1 MNPTNSL
8 KRLCPYLDNSPY
20 ALQNANALIGQLQI
34 QVASQS
40 NATRKLCEYYH
51 EVDTRYEH
59 EIKVAYALVDKLQR
73 SDADAKRVMNEYK
86 RDIDER
92 RQEEVQISDDAV
104 KRMVQG
110 AISSMSETMHMRNV
124 ARDNTVRDTT
134 MNEMNDYV
142 VDYTTKLTDQKMQT
156 VKKYIHEK
164 YDEFNNRLAHL
175 KDYQSKLMSHEKSFE
190 KSSVASQTNFS
201 TTSCTTVETNTPYD
215 GTKDKLVAAQS
226 SLKSASMEITKK
238 DVEIQTLKN
247 EIQRLNMAN
256 TSTIDANDAN
266 QVVLTTEYALD
277 TASWFATNP
286 TDFSTSEESLDMHPD
301 IKTANQEM

>member
-8 KRLCPYLDNSPY
+8 KRSCAYLDNSPY

-86 RDIDER
+86 REMDER

-124 ARDNTVRDTT
+124 ARD
-134 MNEMNDYV
+134 
-142 VDYTTKLTDQKMQT
+142 KT
-156 VKKYIHEK
+156 VKKYIREK
-164 YDEFNNRLAHL
+164 HDEFNNRLAHL

-215 GTKDKLVAAQS
+215 STKDKLVAAQS
-226 SLKSASMEITKK
+226 SLKSAFMEITKK

-247 EIQRLNMAN
+247 EIQRLNMVN
-256 TSTIDANDAN
+256 TSTIEASDANK
-266 QVVLTTEYALD
+266 VVLTTEYALD
-277 TASWFATNP
+277 TACWCVTNP
-286 TDFSTSEESLDMHPD
+286 TDSEESLDMRPD
-301 IKTANQEM
+301 IKNANQEM

>member
-1 MNPTNSL
+1 MNPTNPL
-8 KRLCPYLDNSPY
+8 KRSCPYLDNSPY
-20 ALQNANALIGQLQI
+20 ALQNANALIDQLHT

-40 NATRKLCEYYH
+40 NATRKLCEYHREMDSNYQ
-51 EVDTRYEH
+51 E

-73 SDADAKRVMNEYK
+73 DVLSDADAKRVMNEYK
-86 RDIDER
+86 RDMDER

-124 ARDNTVRDTT
+124 ARD
-134 MNEMNDYV
+134 
-142 VDYTTKLTDQKMQT
+142 KT
-156 VKKYIHEK
+156 VKKYIREK
-164 YDEFNNRLAHL
+164 HDEFNNRLAHL

-215 GTKDKLVAAQS
+215 STKDKLVAAQS
-226 SLKSASMEITKK
+226 SLKSAFMEITKK

-247 EIQRLNMAN
+247 EIQRLNMVN
-256 TSTIDANDAN
+256 TSTIEANDAN